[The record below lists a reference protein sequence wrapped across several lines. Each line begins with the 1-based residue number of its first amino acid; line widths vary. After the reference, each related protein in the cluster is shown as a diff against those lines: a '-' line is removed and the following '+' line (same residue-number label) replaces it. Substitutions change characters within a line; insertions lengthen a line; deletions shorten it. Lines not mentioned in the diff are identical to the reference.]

1 MDGDAVSAVPTPFRV
16 RVQGSA
22 WWANCAWDALGILAL
37 LGQDGEIDTQC
48 AYSSAD
54 LAIAVRS
61 RALDPDADGVI
72 HFAVPAARWWDD
84 IGYT

>member
-1 MDGDAVSAVPTPFRV
+1 MAHPFSGVITDYRAVIEGRS
-16 RVQGSA
+16 

-37 LGQDGEIDTQC
+37 LGQDGEIETLC
-48 AYSSAD
+48 AYSGAD

-61 RALDPDADGVI
+61 GALDLDTDEVI